1 MFIKSLS
8 GSFETDPGDILRI
21 LGLDSLAGLDAF
33 VAFENMVDA
42 FQEKGDIASHIAYSS
57 RLGDVYAYAL
67 KHEMGA

>member
-21 LGLDSLAGLDAF
+21 LGLDSLAGLDAY
-33 VAFENMVDA
+33 VAFEKMVES
-42 FQEKGDIASHIAYSS
+42 FQEDSVRFSIYANY
-57 RLGDVYAYAL
+57 LDDVYEYAL